1 MAMHVVLPE
10 VDGRIFAGV
19 ASFKEPEEMDEAL
32 QFAPVGHQPDEERIN
47 AICAKIVRW
56 HTLQKTPIPV
66 SYTHLTLP
74 TSQYV

>member
-47 AICAKIVRW
+47 AICAKIVKW
-56 HTLQKTPIPV
+56 YTLQKPLFQ
-66 SYTHLTLP
+66 SKN
-74 TSQYV
+74 